1 MIGSRRAPAEMSYI
15 LFAFSEDFDTI
26 ASPFSIYRA
35 MRKPGWLRSRGDRVV
50 KSRPSKE
57 LFMSW
62 QSVLAT
68 VAEAV
73 LKAVNSPA
81 VAASPSP
88 TPAKAVG
95 LDITATGLTAFVNFV
110 GPIVRIVE
118 GKGTFA
124 DDEDAANAVMNA
136 IATFDPAAAPVIT
149 MIELA
154 EPTFEAIVDLAKAG
168 KITGGYPDIVGE
180 ENSTNFKDR

>member
-1 MIGSRRAPAEMSYI
+1 
-15 LFAFSEDFDTI
+15 
-26 ASPFSIYRA
+26 
-35 MRKPGWLRSRGDRVV
+35 
-50 KSRPSKE
+50 
-57 LFMSW
+57 MSW

-81 VAASPSP
+81 APAAAPAP
-88 TPAKAVG
+88 TSGKPAG

-124 DDEDAANAVMNA
+124 DDEAAANAVMNA
-136 IATFDPAAAPVIT
+136 IATFDPAAVPVVT

-154 EPTFEAIVDLAKAG
+154 EPTFEAIVGLVKSG
-168 KITGGYPDIVGE
+168 TVTGGYPDIVGE